1 MNWNRFKTYFYQ
13 NADLG
18 IALDISRIPF
28 RDDYLPSMES
38 RMQDAFQAMA
48 ALEGGAIANPDEKR
62 MVGHYW
68 LRAPQLAPTPE
79 ITTEITSTLAAIKD
93 FAAKVHSGEVA
104 GPKGKFQNLL
114 VIGIGGSA
122 LGPQLVHH
130 ALGHPRKD
138 ELEVAFFDNTDPD
151 GIDYVL
157 ASLRNR
163 LARTLVVVISKSGG
177 TAETR
182 NGMLEAIAA
191 FQAAGLDY
199 PKQFVAVTGAGSKL
213 DQTAQAEGWLAR
225 FAMWDW
231 VGGRTS
237 ELSAVGLLPAALQ
250 GIDIQA
256 MLDGAA
262 AMDVATRHPVTAQNP
277 AALLALM
284 WYFATDGR
292 GAKDMVVLPYK
303 DRLLLFSRYLQQL
316 VMESLGKERDLGGQI
331 VNQGIAVYGNKGSTD
346 QHAYVQQLRE
356 GVNNFF
362 VTFIEVLKDR
372 DAKTSLEV
380 EPGVTAGDYLQGF
393 LLGTRDALSEKDRP
407 SVTITIPD
415 VSPRSLGMLIALYER
430 VVGLYASLID
440 INAYHQPGVEAG
452 KKAAGSVI
460 ALKLKMVEALKSA
473 PDQSFTAEQLAER
486 IGAADRAELV
496 FKILEHLAANK
507 SGGVKKR
514 LKTPWY
520 ESTYR
525 FAGPV
530 VRDASPAA

>member
-1 MNWNRFKTYFYQ
+1 MNWSRFKAHFLH

-18 IALDISRIPF
+18 VSLDISRVPF
-28 RDDYLPSMES
+28 PDDYLATMEQP
-38 RMQDAFQAMA
+38 MQRAFEAMA
-48 ALEGGAIANPDEKR
+48 KLESGAMANPDEKR

-68 LRAPQLAPTPE
+68 LRAPHLAPKPELTQE
-79 ITTEITSTLAAIKD
+79 ITGTLAAINA
-93 FAAKVHSGEVA
+93 FTAKVHAGEVA
-104 GPKGKFQNLL
+104 GPAGKFKHLL

-122 LGPQLVHH
+122 LGPQLVNH
-130 ALGHPRKD
+130 ALGNPRKD
-138 ELEVAFFDNTDPD
+138 KLAVSFFDNTDPD

-157 ASLRNR
+157 ATLRGK
-163 LARTLVVVISKSGG
+163 LAKTLVVVISKSGG

-191 FQAAGLDY
+191 FQAAKLDHT
-199 PKQFVAVTGAGSKL
+199 KHFVAVTGDGSKL
-213 DQTAQAEGWLAR
+213 DQTAKAENWLAR

-262 AMDVATRHPVTAQNP
+262 AMDDVTRYPVTAQNP

-284 WYFATDGR
+284 WHFATSGR
-292 GAKDMVVLPYK
+292 GQKDMVVLPYK

-316 VMESLGKERDLGGQI
+316 VMESLGKEFDLDGRV

-372 DAKTSLEV
+372 EAKTSLEV
-380 EPGVTAGDYLQGF
+380 EPGVTSGDYLQGF
-393 LLGTRDALSEKDRP
+393 LLGTRDALSEKDRH
-407 SVTITIPD
+407 SVTLTVPD
-415 VSPRSLGMLIALYER
+415 VSPRTMGMLIALYER
-430 VVGLYASLID
+430 VTGLYASLVH

-452 KKAAGSVI
+452 KKAAGGVI
-460 ALKLKMVEALKSA
+460 ALKQKLTAALKAA
-473 PDQSFTAEQLAER
+473 PGEPFTAEKLAGKV
-486 IGAADRAELV
+486 GAPDKAELA

-507 SGGVKKR
+507 HTGIKKR
-514 LKTPWY
+514 LRKPAV

-525 FAGPV
+525 SA
-530 VRDASPAA
+530 